1 MEQKKNYNDFETQKA
16 ILLDYL
22 QVMIAIQDWHGVS
35 DVANDLRELEAKQD
49 VNYRVASRADSVQDV
64 FFIKGNEVMK
74 QNMNGEY
81 PWRKT

>member
-1 MEQKKNYNDFETQKA
+1 MNQKDYSNFETQKA

-49 VNYRVASRADSVQDV
+49 VNYKS
-64 FFIKGNEVMK
+64 K
-74 QNMNGEY
+74 
-81 PWRKT
+81 